1 MTVPPRLTHL
11 MELAEQGP
19 ALRAALAEEV
29 ADLLLAWPK
38 VYPQAMRVM
47 CETLLAQAAR
57 DGDAAMRTKLKNKL
71 KADPELAARVLPHDA
86 PRRALIAAAR
96 KKSGLGKMLA
106 DMLDVATPLAE
117 KILHDTSGKSLAI
130 AARAANLGRSD
141 FSALALLLHPAG
153 DRDAAHS
160 LLDSYDQVSPS
171 DAGRTLRSWRDKPQ
185 QK

>member
-1 MTVPPRLTHL
+1 MTVTPRLTHL

-38 VYPQAMRVM
+38 DYPPQMRVM

-57 DGDAAMRTKLKNKL
+57 DGDAALRGKLKNKL
-71 KADPELAARVLPHDA
+71 KADPDLAARVMPHDA
-86 PRRALIAAAR
+86 PRHALIAAAR
-96 KKSGLGKMLA
+96 SKSGLNRMLA

-117 KILHDTSGKSLAI
+117 KILHDASGKSLAI
-130 AARAANLGRSD
+130 AARAVNLGRSD
-141 FSALALLLHPAG
+141 FSALALLTHPAG

-160 LLDSYDQVSPS
+160 LLDSYDAVSPG
-171 DAGRTLRSWRDKPQ
+171 DASRTLKTWREK
-185 QK
+185 K